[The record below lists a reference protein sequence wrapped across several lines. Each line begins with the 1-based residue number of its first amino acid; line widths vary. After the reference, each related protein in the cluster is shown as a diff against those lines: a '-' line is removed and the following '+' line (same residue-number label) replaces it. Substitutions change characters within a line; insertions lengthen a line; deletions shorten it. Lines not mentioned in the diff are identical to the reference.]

1 MRYIDLHVHSNCSD
15 GTFSPEELVIR
26 GIKNDLVAF
35 ALTDH
40 DTVDGVERAI
50 RKAKELEN
58 HIQVIPGVELSCQ
71 YPVRTGENLPT
82 GRNVEIHILG
92 YRIDHHDKTLVS
104 TLKRVA
110 EERDD
115 RNRKMCQN
123 LHDAGYPISYEELTE
138 RFGDMIIT
146 RAHFAKLLLENGGVP
161 SMDAAFRTC
170 LAIDSPY
177 FVNREY
183 LTPEAAIKLIQNAG
197 GIPVLAHPL
206 LYKLSV
212 SEIRAMLNILK
223 GYGIRGIEALYSRNH
238 GTDEAFVRK
247 LAGEFDLFITGG
259 SDFHGDNKPDID
271 MGTGTGNLRIP
282 VMLLENLR

>member
-15 GTFSPEELVIR
+15 GTFSPEELVIK

-50 RKAKELEN
+50 QKARELEN

-71 YPVRTGENLPT
+71 YGIRTGDNLPT

-92 YRIDHHDKTLVS
+92 YRIDHHNKTLIS
-104 TLKRVA
+104 TLEQVA
-110 EERDD
+110 AERDN

-123 LHDAGYPISYEELTE
+123 LHDAGYPITYEELTG

-146 RAHFAKLLLENGGVP
+146 RAHFARLLLENGGVP
-161 SMDAAFRTC
+161 SMDTAFRTC
-170 LAIDSPY
+170 LATDSPY

-183 LTPEAAIKLIQNAG
+183 LTPETAIGLIQNAG
-197 GIPVLAHPL
+197 GIAVLAHPL

-212 SEIRAMLNILK
+212 SEIRAMLNVLK
-223 GYGIRGIEALYSRNH
+223 QYGVRGIEALYSRNH

-247 LAGEFDLFITGG
+247 LASEFNLFITGG